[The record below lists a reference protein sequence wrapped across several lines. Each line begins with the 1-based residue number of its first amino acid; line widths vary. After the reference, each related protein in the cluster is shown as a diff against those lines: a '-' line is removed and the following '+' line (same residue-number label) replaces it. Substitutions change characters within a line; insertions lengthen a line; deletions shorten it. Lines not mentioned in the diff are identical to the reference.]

1 MKDRGLKLLP
11 TGLFCLLLGCSQY
24 QSKPLT
30 EQAVQQQLET
40 PTAQQLSIQAA
51 QIKHPL
57 LKPVAFNIQD
67 GLSPDEAAILAVLRN
82 PELRAARDRHGIA
95 NAQLLQA
102 GLLPNPTF
110 SYNFAALSGGLD
122 QGKVTGLGLGLGWE
136 VTSLITKSNKLTAA
150 EAEQQA
156 VDLHIAWQE
165 WQIAQAAKSAAY
177 QLLVYSKQQLLLE
190 EMLQRLESNRVQ
202 IQQAAVEGLVT
213 ELDRVAAISAKNGV
227 DVRLQAVMQQ
237 KNQQQQRLNRFND
250 QLSDML
256 NLMVNGLRAG
266 YSTMQAME
274 AVSKELP
281 SPISDEFRRVVQE
294 MQIGIPL
301 ETALENLL
309 RRIPSPD
316 LDFVVTAI
324 NVQREVGGNLSEIL
338 DTISFTIRERV
349 RIKGEVRTLTAQV
362 RTSGTVL
369 SFIPFGLT
377 LVLWFLNPTYL
388 MSFSDAGPL
397 CTSIIA
403 CVVIGLVGS
412 GYFVMMR
419 IADIEV

>member
-1 MKDRGLKLLP
+1 MELIIIFGGIALIIMLIIGLVITVNSDRSLVEQRLNQYIDDGGNDDIDRKAQRAVLTDWVSKRVEKTSFGERIARDLARADMKFKVAEYFALLVISIVL
-11 TGLFCLLLGCSQY
+11 GGALAWAIGSRHWISLLIGMVLGGFAPRFY
-24 QSKPLT
+24 IRR
-30 EQAVQQQLET
+30 QQQL
-40 PTAQQLSIQAA
+40 
-51 QIKHPL
+51 
-57 LKPVAFNIQD
+57 
-67 GLSPDEAAILAVLRN
+67 
-82 PELRAARDRHGIA
+82 
-95 NAQLLQA
+95 
-102 GLLPNPTF
+102 
-110 SYNFAALSGGLD
+110 
-122 QGKVTGLGLGLGWE
+122 
-136 VTSLITKSNKLTAA
+136 
-150 EAEQQA
+150 
-156 VDLHIAWQE
+156 
-165 WQIAQAAKSAAY
+165 
-177 QLLVYSKQQLLLE
+177 
-190 EMLQRLESNRVQ
+190 
-202 IQQAAVEGLVT
+202 
-213 ELDRVAAISAKNGV
+213 
-227 DVRLQAVMQQ
+227 
-237 KNQQQQRLNRFND
+237 RLNKFND

-301 ETALENLL
+301 ETALDNLL
-309 RRIPSPD
+309 RRIPSDD

-369 SFIPFGLT
+369 SLIPFGLT
-377 LVLWFLNPTYL
+377 LILWFLNPEYL
-388 MSFSDAGPL
+388 MSFNKAGNF
-397 CTSIIA
+397 CAGIVA

-412 GYFVMMR
+412 GYFVMMK

>member
-1 MKDRGLKLLP
+1 MSL
-11 TGLFCLLLGCSQY
+11 
-24 QSKPLT
+24 
-30 EQAVQQQLET
+30 
-40 PTAQQLSIQAA
+40 
-51 QIKHPL
+51 
-57 LKPVAFNIQD
+57 
-67 GLSPDEAAILAVLRN
+67 
-82 PELRAARDRHGIA
+82 
-95 NAQLLQA
+95 
-102 GLLPNPTF
+102 
-110 SYNFAALSGGLD
+110 
-122 QGKVTGLGLGLGWE
+122 
-136 VTSLITKSNKLTAA
+136 SLIIIVAGIIT
-150 EAEQQA
+150 
-156 VDLHIAWQE
+156 I
-165 WQIAQAAKSAAY
+165 I
-177 QLLVYSKQQLLLE
+177 LLIIGIVVSVNSERSL
-190 EMLQRLESNRVQ
+190 
-202 IQQAAVEGLVT
+202 VE
-213 ELDRVAAISAKNGV
+213 
-227 DVRLQAVMQQ
+227 
-237 KNQQQQRLNRFND
+237 QRLNQYLESDTAKVDREVQRAVLTDWVSRRVEKTSMGERIARDLARADMKFKVGEYFVLLISSVVLGGLLTWFIGNRHPVSLLIGMVGGFFVPRLYIKRQQRVRLTKFND

-294 MQIGIPL
+294 MQIGIPI
-301 ETALENLL
+301 ETALDNLL
-309 RRIPSPD
+309 RRIPSDD

-377 LVLWFLNPTYL
+377 LILWFLNPEYL
-388 MSFSDAGPL
+388 MSFNQAGTM
-397 CTSIIA
+397 CSIIVA